1 MTTQLLALCK
11 QSLSTMQQCMC
22 KDHYRSKSCAR
33 IVALYNN
40 LAVKYRRNLCK
51 SLTYIA
57 SPLQQSCSESIGILQ
72 KLVQESNMLALHCK
86 LTSVC
91 INCCREY
98 LARRMHQW
106 SYIIYASQVAS
117 FCKINNFLHARKD
130 HLQDQHSFFQ
140 DTATQFSVYPGTHA
154 WRIYPLTLTDCSSF
168 LKCRTKSWVINSI

>member
-1 MTTQLLALCK
+1 
-11 QSLSTMQQCMC
+11 MQQCMR
-22 KDHYRSKSCAR
+22 KDLYRSKSCAR
-33 IVALYNN
+33 IVALYKN
-40 LAVKYRRNLCK
+40 LVVKYRRNLCK

-106 SYIIYASQVAS
+106 SYIIYACKVAS
-117 FCKINNFLHARKD
+117 FCKINNFLHAHAKTTCKIST
-130 HLQDQHSFFQ
+130 HSFKILL
-140 DTATQFSVYPGTHA
+140 H
-154 WRIYPLTLTDCSSF
+154 SS
-168 LKCRTKSWVINSI
+168 LSILVHMHGGSIHSL